1 MSILS
6 VRSSNYSAFWFGGS
20 VKARFTTNQLTTLYH
35 SMDGS
40 SLCKSLSGVKPDI
53 VYVYKPHVPEILKYE
68 KNDIDSI
75 IFKFGYG

>member
-1 MSILS
+1 
-6 VRSSNYSAFWFGGS
+6 
-20 VKARFTTNQLTTLYH
+20 
-35 SMDGS
+35 MDGS